1 MKRILLFAMCLFS
14 LSIMAQRK
22 KTTVK
27 SKKSEQVENK
37 SKLPSVLKSS
47 VHSSTTLELETMDIE
62 ETNKVNKKENVKKV
76 VEVGVNMD
84 MVVQL
89 VFKSPVNSVRAGLPD
104 VVDVENVENTVTVQ
118 ALDSNVNTNLIVKTA
133 DGYYYVFILKSSD
146 SPKFFYDM
154 KEQQAYNYD
163 GRLYFES
170 DSDRKQN
177 IRKGDVVEKVFLQ
190 KGWLKSHNKATYK
203 KVEVKLKGI
212 YVNKDKLF
220 FLFDLENKSN
230 LKYEVNNMTFITI
243 SKKKNKKTVGAEE
256 QEYLPMYFY
265 KDLNFIVPNGSKR
278 VVAVFQKFTLN
289 GEKNLEIT
297 LSEKDGERVVRLK
310 IKTDFI
316 INAEKI

>member
-22 KTTVK
+22 KATVK

-47 VHSSTTLELETMDIE
+47 VRSSTLELETMDIE
-62 ETNKVNKKENVKKV
+62 ETNEVNKKENVKKV

-104 VVDVENVENTVTVQ
+104 VVDVENAENTVTVQ

-190 KGWLKSHNKATYK
+190 KGWLKSHNKAKYK